1 MTDRVHALLYRPRRI
16 DAMIGRINAKIEA
29 RKSSLDLHG
38 ISYDGVKVQTS
49 PHDKIA
55 DTIAEIDEL
64 ERKRDQLIVMRD
76 EAIEDVERSVMQLKD
91 DAERTVLY
99 MQYASGNRIRFGDIA
114 DTLHYSY
121 RQTDRIRLQALQHLD
136 EMMSEMSV

>member
-1 MTDRVHALLYRPRRI
+1 MISRI
-16 DAMIGRINAKIEA
+16 V
-29 RKSSLDLHG
+29 L
-38 ISYDGVKVQTS
+38 
-49 PHDKIA
+49 
-55 DTIAEIDEL
+55 
-64 ERKRDQLIVMRD
+64 
-76 EAIEDVERSVMQLKD
+76 IEDVEQSVMQLKD

-136 EMMSEMSV
+136 EMMSEMSE